1 MLAANGSYYGTF
13 VIDDL
18 TAFQFPLLWNT
29 FIQHGIPI
37 LASRP
42 DR

>member
-1 MLAANGSYYGTF
+1 MLAANGSCYGTF

-18 TAFQFPLLWNT
+18 TAFQFRFFWNT

-37 LASRP
+37 LVSRP